1 MGDKCLI
8 WTPQIPQKPQCG
20 VCGLCGQTPQIPQ
33 PPIGGVVLCGV
44 TTRWTTVLS
53 KIVAPEVVEWVRDHI
68 SGIDDLAGLF
78 FEAAETERKMPR
90 GAHPGGGGGAWPEI
104 APDASLAYG
113 YGEYAPRPSPANGRD
128 VTRWDVALALTRAMA
143 IDDARLVW
151 RVCFSAAGRE
161 RGPAWSAVGR
171 SYGVSHRVV
180 RRRFE
185 GALISLYYFIVHQG

>member
-1 MGDKCLI
+1 M
-8 WTPQIPQKPQCG
+8 
-20 VCGLCGQTPQIPQ
+20 
-33 PPIGGVVLCGV
+33 VLCGV

-104 APDASLAYG
+104 APDASLGYG
-113 YGEYAPRPSPANGRD
+113 SGEYAPR
-128 VTRWDVALALTRAMA
+128 
-143 IDDARLVW
+143 W